1 MLRYLLLIIL
11 FWAFLYFMREVS
23 RQIRIMGT
31 GSPAGGRG
39 PVGGEDV
46 GGTRDRDI
54 EDAEYEILPEGPDE
68 PINNTSSA
76 AMG

>member
-1 MLRYLLLIIL
+1 VVRYLLLIIL
-11 FWAFLYFMREVS
+11 FWAFLYFIREVS

-39 PVGGEDV
+39 PVGSEESGPV
-46 GGTRDRDI
+46 RDRDI

-68 PINNTSSA
+68 PSNNTSSA